1 MASAVLFDIGVF
13 ALVVGA
19 TILMLIA
26 LAHQSVRGHRAAA
39 PRALQ
44 SPEPLQSPQP
54 LPTSTVDVTG
64 STVDA
69 TGEP

>member
-1 MASAVLFDIGVF
+1 VI
-13 ALVVGA
+13 GA

-39 PRALQ
+39 PRV
-44 SPEPLQSPQP
+44 PQSPQP
-54 LPTSTVDVTG
+54 LST